1 MKTSCKEE
9 EEGERRVGDRK
20 EAVNLSDATRV

>member
-9 EEGERRVGDRK
+9 EKGERRVGDRK
-20 EAVNLSDATRV
+20 EAVNLSDAARV